1 MDPCLGFPDLA
12 FVKIADFGTG
22 KRLAE
27 QAHTSFPLFVPNHGQ
42 PFDMAEMPDI
52 EFNVFPDCVRFPT
65 IKSLHFKDNPGKA
78 LLLDQSFEDVCKV
91 VVVLFCQFT
100 SRMNGRD
107 VIIQFLILLNTT
119 AQDKAILV
127 PNHRFWH

>member
-1 MDPCLGFPDLA
+1 M
-12 FVKIADFGTG
+12 
-22 KRLAE
+22 
-27 QAHTSFPLFVPNHGQ
+27 
-42 PFDMAEMPDI
+42 
-52 EFNVFPDCVRFPT
+52 
-65 IKSLHFKDNPGKA
+65 KSLHFKDNPGKA